1 MKKFKSKKR
10 NNHKKKRKF
19 LKFILFIFIIYIF
32 SYFSFTYLDNKIT
45 YTSNKNFLD
54 IILNTSNL
62 NTDKKSNFK
71 FIGNLLNKVTK
82 ISFSDP
88 VSVLDEGIKNNV
100 IKIDDVEDNYDNYT
114 ELEKVSNYI
123 ENPNKD
129 EVIKDPILYLYNS
142 HQLENYSSNNNEV
155 YNIKPNVMLTSYMLK
170 EEMEKYNIVS
180 LVEEQDINE
189 ILRINNWSGSSAYKA
204 SKVLIE
210 DAISKNSSLKYFIDL
225 HRDSVTYNYT
235 TLKTNDKSYAKLYFV
250 IGLEHDN
257 YEKNL
262 AFATKLSDMLNK
274 EVEGISKGI
283 LAKQG
288 KNVNGIYNQDINS
301 NVLLIEVGGVD
312 NNIEEVKNTIEI
324 LAKVLSNYIK
334 GDNS

>member
-274 EVEGISKGI
+274 EVEGI
-283 LAKQG
+283 
-288 KNVNGIYNQDINS
+288 
-301 NVLLIEVGGVD
+301 VLLIEVGGVD